1 MSGDRQDSARA
12 LRDGELLLLSNV
24 SNAASLGPMAQMAR
38 PEPMSKLLEVL
49 ERRSQQQNQQQ
60 KQQQSQHRQSRP
72 RRRKDAKQRLVSQWK
87 QTLALSSVTARK
99 LVTTPQP
106 APKATPRR
114 APPRPPNPLRS
125 PGPTDVSRIRREDPR
140 KSTAPAPAP
149 KPIIAAAPTPEPIVA
164 PAPPDRTPTP
174 SRWIPTL
181 PSLST
186 RIAEAAVQTAGT
198 LLLALAVKT
207 GTALANL
214 AAT

>member
-12 LRDGELLLLSNV
+12 QRDGELLLLSN
-24 SNAASLGPMAQMAR
+24 AAQMAQTAR

-49 ERRSQQQNQQQ
+49 ERRSRQQN
-60 KQQQSQHRQSRP
+60 QQQSQHRQRRP

-99 LVTTPQP
+99 LVTNPQP

-125 PGPTDVSRIRREDPR
+125 PGHTEVSRIRREDPR
-140 KSTAPAPAP
+140 KSTAPAPE
-149 KPIIAAAPTPEPIVA
+149 PEPIVATAPAPELIVAAAPAPEPITA

-214 AAT
+214 AAN